1 MILLLL
7 SYSVPLAIGEEKP
20 AADSGSA
27 LERENPEAKAA
38 DPPSEPAK
46 AAVVEKDAAKPSEA
60 PPLVVDLQPRDASA
74 GDVATPDAFEVGTR
88 CGSF

>member
-27 LERENPEAKAA
+27 LGREKPEAKAADPPSEPTKAA

-46 AAVVEKDAAKPSEA
+46 AADVAKDVVKPSEA

-74 GDVATPDAFEVGTR
+74 GGRLHAG
-88 CGSF
+88 G